1 MAEWQALRYRVIV
14 GLEAALM
21 AVPKVFDPSADGPA
35 ERLFNQ

>member
-21 AVPKVFDPSADGPA
+21 AVPKAFDPSADGPA